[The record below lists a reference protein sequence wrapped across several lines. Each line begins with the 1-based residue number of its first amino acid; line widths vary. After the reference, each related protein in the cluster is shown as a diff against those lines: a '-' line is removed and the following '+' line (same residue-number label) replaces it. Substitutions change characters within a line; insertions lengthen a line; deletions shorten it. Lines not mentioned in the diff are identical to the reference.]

1 MKLLVNQYTYYP
13 TSLLTL
19 TFIIIDFEVLATAAT
34 TLVIELPCN
43 KYQPFE
49 TETIEKL
56 RVFGSANS
64 VIGPK

>member
-19 TFIIIDFEVLATAAT
+19 TFIIIAFEVHCCHHTRDLTS
-34 TLVIELPCN
+34 LQQ
-43 KYQPFE
+43 YQPFE

-56 RVFGSANS
+56 RVLVSANS